1 MLKKLFTNIT
11 TTESREYGSL
21 QAGSHLGAHA
31 RAAKSKFKS
40 EAILREE
47 SGDEAQS
54 LKDRFAF
61 EFALCHSLVCS

>member
-1 MLKKLFTNIT
+1 M
-11 TTESREYGSL
+11 E
-21 QAGSHLGAHA
+21 
-31 RAAKSKFKS
+31 FKS

-61 EFALCHSLVCS
+61 KDVRAQSFPHTDFFKTLTDGRK